1 MTVEWLGGGV
11 PGRRRVVVLR
21 HGQTTSNARGIWQGQ
36 LDTELSDLG
45 VRQAEHAG
53 ATLRSLGVSRIVTSD
68 LRRAART
75 AQIVGRICGVP
86 VTEDA
91 RWREIHAGEWQG
103 MSSAEVVASYPEEYA
118 AMMRGEDIRRG
129 RTGESM
135 TDVANRTAE
144 AVGSLVAGMAP
155 SECVIVS
162 THGAAARSVTAALL
176 GIEPPLAGRLLGVFD
191 NCHWAELR
199 EGREGWRLASWNV
212 GALVES
218 LLDGAN

>member
-1 MTVEWLGGGV
+1 
-11 PGRRRVVVLR
+11 
-21 HGQTTSNARGIWQGQ
+21 
-36 LDTELSDLG
+36 
-45 VRQAEHAG
+45 
-53 ATLRSLGVSRIVTSD
+53 
-68 LRRAART
+68 
-75 AQIVGRICGVP
+75 
-86 VTEDA
+86 
-91 RWREIHAGEWQG
+91 